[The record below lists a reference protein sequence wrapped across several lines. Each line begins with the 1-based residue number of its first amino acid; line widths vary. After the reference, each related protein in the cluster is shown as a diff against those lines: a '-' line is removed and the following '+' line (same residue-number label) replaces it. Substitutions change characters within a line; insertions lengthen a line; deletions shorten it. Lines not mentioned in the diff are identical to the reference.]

1 MVRYRWR
8 IWMKRIIGCF
18 FVMMI
23 LFMPQASALIDNPK
37 TLGDLRAN
45 YNELLQE
52 QAENEALSEAAKQEI
67 AEKEAAVK
75 QAEEDIH
82 QAEADMEQAEEDI
95 RVSNEKIEELTKEA
109 DQVLLYLQQVQGGNA
124 YVEYVTGSST
134 MTEMV
139 MRIAAIEQ
147 VSDSIQSTME
157 DLEQEIKKNEELKV
171 ELEEKTEQL
180 EKQSEEYK
188 KIIEENY
195 GKLEEYDKY
204 ALDIDTQVES
214 AKEQLDSYVSLC
226 SSVLGD
232 TGDDVVLT
240 SCSKVPVSS
249 GWMKPLNYGIIT
261 STIGYRWGSYHNA
274 LDIGGASPFEGTP
287 VYAAAAGVVS
297 GMVYEYS
304 CGGNM
309 LYIDV
314 NVDGKE
320 YTTYYY
326 HFLRFNVSMGQTVD
340 TNTIIG
346 WVGGYST
353 SSVHG
358 GYDTCTTG
366 AHLHFGVA
374 TGYYNGYSI
383 PMSNVITPPG
393 FPNQSGWSFYS
404 RTQMY

>member
-23 LFMPQASALIDNPK
+23 LFIPQASALIDNPK

-314 NVDGKE
+314 N
-320 YTTYYY
+320 
-326 HFLRFNVSMGQTVD
+326 
-340 TNTIIG
+340 
-346 WVGGYST
+346 
-353 SSVHG
+353 
-358 GYDTCTTG
+358 
-366 AHLHFGVA
+366 
-374 TGYYNGYSI
+374 
-383 PMSNVITPPG
+383 
-393 FPNQSGWSFYS
+393 
-404 RTQMY
+404 

>member
-1 MVRYRWR
+1 
-8 IWMKRIIGCF
+8 MKRIIGCF

-180 EKQSEEYK
+180 EKQSEEYE
-188 KIIEENY
+188 KIVEENY
-195 GKLEEYDKY
+195 GKLEE
-204 ALDIDTQVES
+204 
-214 AKEQLDSYVSLC
+214 
-226 SSVLGD
+226 
-232 TGDDVVLT
+232 
-240 SCSKVPVSS
+240 
-249 GWMKPLNYGIIT
+249 
-261 STIGYRWGSYHNA
+261 
-274 LDIGGASPFEGTP
+274 
-287 VYAAAAGVVS
+287 
-297 GMVYEYS
+297 
-304 CGGNM
+304 
-309 LYIDV
+309 
-314 NVDGKE
+314 
-320 YTTYYY
+320 
-326 HFLRFNVSMGQTVD
+326 
-340 TNTIIG
+340 
-346 WVGGYST
+346 
-353 SSVHG
+353 
-358 GYDTCTTG
+358 
-366 AHLHFGVA
+366 
-374 TGYYNGYSI
+374 
-383 PMSNVITPPG
+383 
-393 FPNQSGWSFYS
+393 
-404 RTQMY
+404 